1 MNAINIYIRIL
12 SLVLFGS
19 VLRTLFQIAYLG
31 ASREHHGFGPDVET
45 RNYMLIALYFL
56 LLMIWSIVIIR
67 KNELPYRV
75 AQVLGISAMSIPAM
89 MYMAMR

>member
-1 MNAINIYIRIL
+1 M
-12 SLVLFGS
+12 LFGS
-19 VLRTLFQIAYLG
+19 LLRTLFQIAYLG

-67 KNELPYRV
+67 KNELPFRV
-75 AQVLGISAMSIPAM
+75 GQVVGISLMAIPAM
-89 MYMAMR
+89 IYMAMR

>member
-1 MNAINIYIRIL
+1 MQAINIYIRIL

-45 RNYMLIALYFL
+45 RNYMLIALYFA

-67 KNELPYRV
+67 KNELPYRIW
-75 AQVLGISAMSIPAM
+75 QVVGISMMAIPVM
-89 MYMAMR
+89 IYMTVR

>member
-1 MNAINIYIRIL
+1 MQAINIYIRIL

-67 KNELPYRV
+67 KNELPFRV
-75 AQVLGISAMSIPAM
+75 GQLVGISLMAIPAM
-89 MYMAMR
+89 IYMAMR

>member
-1 MNAINIYIRIL
+1 MKAINIYIRIL

-31 ASREHHGFGPDVET
+31 ASREHHGFGPDTET

-75 AQVLGISAMSIPAM
+75 GQVVGISAMSIPM
-89 MYMAMR
+89 IIYMTMR

>member
-1 MNAINIYIRIL
+1 MQAINIYIRIL

-67 KNELPYRV
+67 KNELPFRV
-75 AQVLGISAMSIPAM
+75 GQVVGISLMVIPAM
-89 MYMAMR
+89 IYMAMR